1 MFNLIDEKNWSIC
14 LEKKKKTKTKSSL
27 LPYKI
32 KTQTHQQIKEHKI
45 FLFKE
50 SDWGKKKKRIL
61 TSQLMNKLKEK
72 FLICR

>member
-14 LEKKKKTKTKSSL
+14 LEKKTKTKTKSSL

>member
-14 LEKKKKTKTKSSL
+14 LEKKKKRPKSSL

-32 KTQTHQQIKEHKI
+32 KTQTHQQIKEHKV

-50 SDWGKKKKRIL
+50 SDWGKRKKKIL
-61 TSQLMNKLKEK
+61 TSQLINKLMER
-72 FLICR
+72 FLVCR

>member
-14 LEKKKKTKTKSSL
+14 LEKKKTKTKSSL